1 MSLIK
6 TQAEGINL
14 ADTFAFTG
22 TVTGTNGKILQ
33 VGEFLQAGN
42 GVTNSAAGTYVEI
55 IGKTAITPV
64 AAGSTFFILCN
75 TMNGVYK
82 SGVSTG
88 FFAWCRSRLYA
99 ANQSTIVASKEY
111 HCGGYVG
118 NNNRACQRSSATFQY
133 THSGSDALYLEMTGS
148 TYDNSG
154 TTEFGGWNQ
163 DTGWNDKCSFMF
175 WEVAA

>member
-1 MSLIK
+1 MPLSQI
-6 TQAEGINL
+6 QSESINL
-14 ADTFAFTG
+14 ADNFAFSG
-22 TVTGTNGKILQ
+22 TITGTNTKLLQ
-33 VGEFLQAGN
+33 VGEISQAGN

-64 AAGSTFFILCN
+64 AAGSTFFILAT

-88 FFAWCRSRLYA
+88 FFAWCRARLYA
-99 ANQSTIVASKEY
+99 SNQSTIVAGREY

-118 NNNRACQRSSATFQY
+118 NNNRACHRGAQTFQY

-154 TTEFGGWNQ
+154 TTEWGGWNQ
-163 DTGWNDKCSFMF
+163 DAGWNDKCTFMF

>member
-1 MSLIK
+1 MPLSQI
-6 TQAEGINL
+6 QSESINL
-14 ADTFAFTG
+14 ADNFAFSG
-22 TVTGTNGKILQ
+22 TITGTNTKLLQ
-33 VGEFLQAGN
+33 VGEILQAGN

-55 IGKTAITPV
+55 IAKTAITPV
-64 AAGSTFFILCN
+64 AAGSTFYILSN

-82 SGVSTG
+82 SSVSGG
-88 FFAWCRSRLYA
+88 FFAWCRTRLYA
-99 ANQSTIVASKEY
+99 ANQSTVVASKEY

-118 NNNRACQRSSATFQY
+118 NNNRASQRSSATFKY
-133 THSGSDALYLEMTGS
+133 THSGSDALYLEMTAS

-163 DTGWNDKCSFMF
+163 DSGWNDKCSIMF